1 MIPLAYFAPE
11 SPWWLVRRGRLE
23 EAREVVKRLTSPENI
38 NFDIEKN
45 VALMVVT
52 TEFERTVNAETSYR
66 ACFQGTN
73 LRRTMIVIG
82 IYCIQTLN
90 GNPLRGYSTYFL
102 EQAGLPTVQAFNMTI
117 AGFAV
122 AIVGGF
128 FSVRDNAPC
137 LPNFHPIT
145 FEIVELT

>member
-1 MIPLAYFAPE
+1 
-11 SPWWLVRRGRLE
+11 LE

>member
-1 MIPLAYFAPE
+1 
-11 SPWWLVRRGRLE
+11 VQ
-23 EAREVVKRLTSPENI
+23 EAREVVKYLTSTKNI

-45 VALMVVT
+45 LALIIVT
-52 TEFERTVNAETSYR
+52 TEHERQVNEETSYR
-66 ACFQGTN
+66 ACFDATN

-102 EQAGLPTVQAFNMTI
+102 EQAGLPTTQAFNMTI

-128 FSVRDNAPC
+128 FSVR
-137 LPNFHPIT
+137 IT
-145 FEIVELT
+145 QLATQVPPH